1 MQSTLG
7 RYMITL
13 DDPCPASLRE
23 LAGTRFDIADAPTLG
38 RQILIVDH
46 LDQAA
51 VRADH
56 ALGRGPDRGLHR
68 LRDGSSNANTAR
80 RLIEYVFE

>member
-23 LAGTRFDIADAPTLG
+23 LAGTRFDIADAPTHG

-51 VRADH
+51 LRALLIMLWDAGQTVVSVASETDRTVRIPLD
-56 ALGRGPDRGLHR
+56 
-68 LRDGSSNANTAR
+68 
-80 RLIEYVFE
+80 V